1 MDHATALDG
10 HPAVVH
16 SKIIRNF
23 AVVGYLEYGNVRL
36 FANLQRA
43 NLPLAPERISSI
55 PDGNRIPAAAWPP
68 SRIFPAR
75 ECRSCSHVRDDRSS
89 PHAKEL
95 PIALRRFA
103 KAARHGCAGPVPI
116 AAPPAARAWT
126 PPH

>member
-43 NLPLAPERISSI
+43 NLPLAPERVGAI
-55 PDGNRIPAAAWPP
+55 DGRGGNG
-68 SRIFPAR
+68 
-75 ECRSCSHVRDDRSS
+75 
-89 PHAKEL
+89 
-95 PIALRRFA
+95 LRRRHSQLR
-103 KAARHGCAGPVPI
+103 ARQRQNNRKSTRLNSSHGYISYAVFCLKKKKK
-116 AAPPAARAWT
+116 
-126 PPH
+126 HNQYS